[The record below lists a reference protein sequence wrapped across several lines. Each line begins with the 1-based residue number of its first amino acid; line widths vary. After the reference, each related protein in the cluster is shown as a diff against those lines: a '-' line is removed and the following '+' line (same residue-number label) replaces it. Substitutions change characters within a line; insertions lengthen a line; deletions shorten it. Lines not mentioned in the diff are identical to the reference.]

1 MVDEEQEGM
10 IMTEQDPTVEELQ
23 AKVTQ
28 LTAERDKLT
37 TDLKAAQSFKT
48 QYDELKVKYDS
59 VVQTN
64 MDLIRHIPMD
74 GQEKGQSGP
83 KDLKDMDDKERYAY
97 LKDMATKSF
106 EQKKA

>member
-1 MVDEEQEGM
+1 
-10 IMTEQDPTVEELQ
+10 MTEKQDPSIEELQ

-28 LTAERDKLT
+28 LTAERDKLA

-48 QYDELKVKYDS
+48 QYDELKAKYDG

-74 GQEKGQSGP
+74 DDHDQAKTGM
-83 KDLKDMDDKERYAY
+83 KDLKAMDEKEKYTY
-97 LKDMATKSF
+97 LKDLAVKSF
-106 EQKKA
+106 EKSKV

>member
-1 MVDEEQEGM
+1 M
-10 IMTEQDPTVEELQ
+10 IMAEQDPTVEELQ

-28 LTAERDKLT
+28 LTAERDKLA
-37 TDLKAAQSFKT
+37 TDLKAAQSYKT
-48 QYDELKVKYDS
+48 QYDELKTKYDS

-74 GQEKGQSGP
+74 DDHDQAKTGT
-83 KDLKDMDDKERYAY
+83 KDLKDMDEKERYAY

>member
-1 MVDEEQEGM
+1 MT
-10 IMTEQDPTVEELQ
+10 MTEKQDPSIEELQ

-28 LTAERDKLT
+28 LTAERDKLS
-37 TDLKAAQSFKT
+37 TDLKAAQSYKT
-48 QYDELKVKYDS
+48 QFDELKAKYDS

-74 GQEKGQSGP
+74 GSGKDQSGP

>member
-1 MVDEEQEGM
+1 M
-10 IMTEQDPTVEELQ
+10 IMAEQDPTVEELQ

-28 LTAERDKLT
+28 LTAERDKLS
-37 TDLKAAQSFKT
+37 TDLKAAQSYKT
-48 QYDELKVKYDS
+48 QFDELKVKYDS

-74 GQEKGQSGP
+74 GPGKDQSGP
-83 KDLKDMDDKERYAY
+83 KDLKDMDEKERYAY

-106 EQKKA
+106 EKSKA

>member
-1 MVDEEQEGM
+1 
-10 IMTEQDPTVEELQ
+10 MTEKQDPTVEELQ

-37 TDLKAAQSFKT
+37 TDLKAAQSYKT
-48 QYDELKVKYDS
+48 QFDELKVKYDS

-74 GQEKGQSGP
+74 VPDQAKTGT
-83 KDLKDMDDKERYAY
+83 KDLKDMDEKERYAF
-97 LKDMATKSF
+97 LKDLAVKSF
-106 EQKKA
+106 EKSKV

>member
-1 MVDEEQEGM
+1 MT
-10 IMTEQDPTVEELQ
+10 MTEQDPTVEELQ

-28 LTAERDKLT
+28 LTVERDKLQ
-37 TDLKAAQSFKT
+37 TDLKAAQSYKAQF
-48 QYDELKVKYDS
+48 DELKTKYDS

-74 GQEKGQSGP
+74 GNTDQAKTGT

-97 LKDMATKSF
+97 LKDMAVKSF
-106 EQKKA
+106 EKSKA

>member
-1 MVDEEQEGM
+1 M

-23 AKVTQ
+23 KTVTQ

-37 TDLKAAQSFKT
+37 TDLKAAQSYKT
-48 QYDELKVKYDS
+48 QFDELKVKYDS

-64 MDLIRHIPMD
+64 MDLIRHIPMGEQD
-74 GQEKGQSGP
+74 KGQSGP

-97 LKDMATKSF
+97 LKDMAVKSF
-106 EQKKA
+106 EKSKA

>member
-1 MVDEEQEGM
+1 
-10 IMTEQDPTVEELQ
+10 MTEKQDPSIEELQ

-28 LTAERDKLT
+28 LTAERDKLS

-74 GQEKGQSGP
+74 GQDKGQSGP
-83 KDLKDMDDKERYAY
+83 KDLNAMDEKERYAF
-97 LKDMATKSF
+97 LKDLAVKSF
-106 EQKKA
+106 EKSKV

>member
-1 MVDEEQEGM
+1 
-10 IMTEQDPTVEELQ
+10 MTEKQDPTVEELQ

-74 GQEKGQSGP
+74 EQGKDQSGP
-83 KDLKDMDDKERYAY
+83 KDLKDMDEKERYAF
-97 LKDMATKSF
+97 LKDLAVKSF
-106 EQKKA
+106 EKSKV